1 MKETKPEN
9 QPMSVEE
16 AVASIGLIIQECSVM
31 GANDYELPE
40 LMRLQAAVKNQEI
53 DPDQAISRAEAIR
66 AAKQDYH

>member
-1 MKETKPEN
+1 
-9 QPMSVEE
+9 MSVEE